1 MFVLTGAIVQLPFR
15 FAVPMIA
22 LSALLHW
29 LISQSIFLAAV
40 SEYDIDGSLIDAFA
54 IATCGYSPIGMIFVL
69 MVGGAMILILAVA
82 AYLPMDR
89 GMPVVGSCS
98 AAIAANCR
106 VNWEKQGFGGLD
118 HISLGAE
125 ARQEML
131 KGPIVWGALV
141 SDGERLRFDRGD
153 GKSPAL
159 TDRAPVYG
167 FVSAAS
173 TDWRE
178 RVREPMPAERS
189 KG

>member
-1 MFVLTGAIVQLPFR
+1 
-15 FAVPMIA
+15 VPMIG

-69 MVGGAMILILAVA
+69 MVGAAMILILAIA
-82 AYLPMDR
+82 GYLPMSK
-89 GMPVVGSCS
+89 GMPIVGSCS

-106 VNWEKQGFGGLD
+106 VNWETGGFGGLD
-118 HISLGAE
+118 PINLGPE

-131 KGPIVWGALV
+131 KGPIVWGELV
-141 SDGERLRFDRGD
+141 DDGERLRFGRGD
-153 GKSPAL
+153 GKSQIR
-159 TDRAPVYG
+159 TERAPVFG

-173 TDWRE
+173 SDWRE
-178 RVREPMPAERS
+178 RVREPVPGERS
-189 KG
+189 KGGLS